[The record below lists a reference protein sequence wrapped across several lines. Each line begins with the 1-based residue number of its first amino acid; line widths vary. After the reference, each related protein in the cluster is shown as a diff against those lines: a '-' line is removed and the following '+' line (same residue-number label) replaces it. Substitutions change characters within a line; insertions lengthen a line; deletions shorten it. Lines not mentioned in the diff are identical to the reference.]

1 MLTSKRVEG
10 EVEYNDGEFAEVMT
24 IGIEGIEEGLLLET
38 TQIHR
43 YDTENTP
50 DPGEG
55 LQELRLS
62 QLCWEGRSLFGD
74 VFLFLRQNVV
84 GPCNPRVERR
94 QQYKVQH

>member
-1 MLTSKRVEG
+1 MLTGKRVEG

-38 TQIHR
+38 T
-43 YDTENTP
+43 TENTP

-55 LQELRLS
+55 LQPLCLS
-62 QLCWEGRSLFGD
+62 ELCWEGRSLFGN
-74 VFLFLRQNVV
+74 VFLFLGQNVV